1 MVQGPP
7 ATKEARAKLS
17 HAELRE
23 KARQVRVDALK
34 MTTAAGSGHPGGSMS
49 MADVLAVLYYNR
61 MRIDPANPR
70 WADRDRFVLSKG
82 HCCPGLYAVLGHLGF
97 FPTSEFERL
106 RKMGGLLQ
114 GHADMKVP
122 GCDFSAGSL
131 GMGLSFGHGVAL
143 AARVDGRDYRTYVM
157 MGDGECQEG
166 QVWEAA
172 MAAAHYKTDN
182 LTAILDLNGIQID
195 GFTRDVKNLE
205 PIGEKWRA
213 FGWHVIEINGHDYE
227 AIEKAFDEAEAVKG
241 RPTIVIAHSVKGKGV
256 SWMENNKEFHGRSL
270 TPEEL
275 KKALAELGA
284 A

>member
-1 MVQGPP
+1 
-7 ATKEARAKLS
+7 
-17 HAELRE
+17 
-23 KARQVRVDALK
+23 
-34 MTTAAGSGHPGGSMS
+34 
-49 MADVLAVLYYNR
+49 
-61 MRIDPANPR
+61 
-70 WADRDRFVLSKG
+70 
-82 HCCPGLYAVLGHLGF
+82 
-97 FPTSEFERL
+97 
-106 RKMGGLLQ
+106 
-114 GHADMKVP
+114 MKVP